1 MTHSF
6 FPHHLSHYLFKLT
19 TFTKALHQLLAFLFT
34 IKQVSDPLLISGLTK
49 IMEEVKEGGLEGLP
63 AETPKQLKREAE
75 KAAKFGKFKLS
86 DKPKKKEVAAK
97 PKAAEVESIL
107 FNTLSC
113 KLY

>member
-1 MTHSF
+1 MSTSFFPHHSPITHSF

-19 TFTKALHQLLAFLFT
+19 TFNKALHQLLAFLFT

-49 IMEEVKEGGLEGLP
+49 IMGEVKEGGLEGLP

-86 DKPKKKEVAAK
+86 DKPKKKEIAAK
-97 PKAAEVESIL
+97 RAKGSG
-107 FNTLSC
+107 S
-113 KLY
+113 